1 MIQIRRSQERGK
13 ANYGWLDTRYTF
25 SFNTYHDPHF
35 MGFRDLRVINEDWVA
50 GGKGFPPHPHEDM
63 EIITYILEGALAH
76 KDSSGGGGVIR
87 RGDVQ
92 YMCAG
97 TGVVHSEYNH
107 AEDDSVH
114 LLQIWILPKRRG
126 LLPSYSQKNIPD
138 EEKRNRL
145 RVLASPDGGDDTL
158 QIHQDVTLFAS
169 ILEPSQTV
177 THDLAPGRFGWL
189 QLVTGRLKL
198 NGELLE
204 SGDGAAISGLTNL
217 TIAAEERSEFLL
229 FDLN

>member
-63 EIITYILEGALAH
+63 EIITYIMEGALAH

-97 TGVVHSEYNH
+97 TGVIHSEYNH
-107 AEDDSVH
+107 SQDEKVH

-126 LLPSYSQKNIPD
+126 LPPGYSQKNILD
-138 EEKRNRL
+138 QEKLNRL
-145 RVLASPDGGDDTL
+145 RVVASPEGGEGAL
-158 QIHQDVTLFAS
+158 QIYQDVTLYAS
-169 ILEPSQTV
+169 ILEPAQTV
-177 THDLAPGRFGWL
+177 THELATGRFGWL
-189 QLVTGRLKL
+189 QLVTGKLKL
-198 NGELLE
+198 NGETLE
-204 SGDGAAISGLTNL
+204 TGDGAAISELTSL
-217 TIAAEERSEFLL
+217 TIAALERSEFLL

>member
-1 MIQIRRSQERGK
+1 MIQIRKSGERGK

-63 EIITYILEGALAH
+63 EIITYIMEGALAH

-97 TGVVHSEYNH
+97 TGVIHSEYN
-107 AEDDSVH
+107 DSPDEKVH

-126 LLPSYSQKNIPD
+126 LPPGYNQKNIPD
-138 EEKRNRL
+138 HEKLNRL
-145 RVLASPDGGDDTL
+145 RVVAAPDGRDGAL
-158 QIHQDVTLFAS
+158 QVYQDVTLYAS
-169 ILEPSQTV
+169 ILEESQTV
-177 THDLAPGRFGWL
+177 IHEFAPGRFGWL
-189 QLVTGRLKL
+189 QLVTGKLNL
-198 NGELLE
+198 NGETLE
-204 SGDGAAISGLTNL
+204 AGDGAALENPTRL
-217 TIAAEERSEFLL
+217 TITAEERAEFLL